1 MIYRLLCRFVLLWA
15 FVFASSLQLK
25 AQQVFT
31 EGRIVYDVT
40 IDPPANQEGVQQY
53 SGTYTVTVKGRH
65 IKRELNMDNGFNSVL
80 LLNTED
86 NTAYSLKKAG
96 DKYYAIELDPADRE
110 KEQKRYKGFTLKEEC
125 CSISIAGMN
134 TLKGTVQYTD
144 GSSAEIYYST
154 DWQPV
159 TGLFDRFPGMQ
170 VMPLDFVYKGD
181 DGLRTHFRATDMK
194 SEPVENAA
202 FRIPRNYR
210 ILSHKDYEELTR

>member
-1 MIYRLLCRFVLLWA
+1 MICRPFCKFVWLLTL
-15 FVFASSLQLK
+15 VFISSLQVK
-25 AQQVFT
+25 AQQVFS
-31 EGRIVYDVT
+31 EGHIIYDVT
-40 IDPPANQEGVQQY
+40 IDPPANQEGLQQY
-53 SGTYTVTVKGRH
+53 SGTYTVTVKGKH
-65 IKRELNMDNGFNSVL
+65 IRRELNMDNGFNSVL

-86 NTAYSLKKAG
+86 NSAYSLKKAG
-96 DKYYAIELDPADRE
+96 DKYYAIELDPEDRE
-110 KEQKRYKGFTLKEEC
+110 KEQKRYRGFTLKEEC

-134 TLKGTVQYTD
+134 TLKGTVLYTD

-159 TGLFDRFPGMQ
+159 TGLFDRFPAMQ
-170 VMPLDFVYKGD
+170 VMPLDFVYKGE
-181 DGLRTHFRATDMK
+181 DGLRTHFRATAMK

>member
-1 MIYRLLCRFVLLWA
+1 MICRPFCKFVWLLTL
-15 FVFASSLQLK
+15 VFISSLQVK
-25 AQQVFT
+25 AQQMFS
-31 EGRIVYDVT
+31 EGHIIYDVT
-40 IDPPANQEGVQQY
+40 IDPPANQEGLQQY
-53 SGTYTVTVKGRH
+53 SGTYTVTVKGKH
-65 IKRELNMDNGFNSVL
+65 IRRELNMDNGFNSVL

-86 NTAYSLKKAG
+86 NSAYSLKKAG
-96 DKYYAIELDPADRE
+96 DKYYAIELDPEDRE
-110 KEQKRYKGFTLKEEC
+110 KEQKRYRGFTLKEEC

-134 TLKGTVQYTD
+134 TLKGTVLYTD

-159 TGLFDRFPGMQ
+159 TGLFDRFPAMQ
-170 VMPLDFVYKGD
+170 VMPLDFVYKGE
-181 DGLRTHFRATDMK
+181 DGLRTHFRATAMK